1 MNNYFRNLMFHLA
14 VLRDCYEQGD
24 LEGIGEQ
31 IDALDALY
39 EAMKTYRKSQT
50 TQGYVALSDVLAYL
64 RERRDDEDERFV
76 KSIVRIAFDKQHIEP
91 RSLSY
96 HDWGVLNDVIEGIET
111 WFIPER

>member
-14 VLRDCYEQGD
+14 TLRDCYEQGD
-24 LEGIGEQ
+24 LAGIGEQ

-64 RERRDDEDERFV
+64 RERRDEDEERFAR
-76 KSIVRIAFDKQHIEP
+76 SIARIALDKHLEP
-91 RSLSY
+91 RGVTY
-96 HDWGVLNDVIEGIET
+96 HDWGVLTDVIEGIET